1 MATDVTERNRAAR
14 ELLAAKEEADAAS
27 HAKSEFLSRMSHELR
42 TPMNAILGFAQ
53 LLEADPDEPLTD
65 AQAPSVK
72 QILKSGEHLLE
83 LINEVLDLVTVE
95 TGKVA
100 LTIESLDVPDIVQS
114 CLEIT
119 QTLADKRVIDLV
131 DRSSSRAPISRHPA
145 TPASMRKT
153 MSITAFQ

>member
-1 MATDVTERNRAAR
+1 
-14 ELLAAKEEADAAS
+14 
-27 HAKSEFLSRMSHELR
+27 MSHELR

-119 QTLADKRVIDLV
+119 HRPTSA
-131 DRSSSRAPISRHPA
+131 RSIWSTQPRRAPCPGFSPTRL
-145 TPASMRKT
+145 ASGRSFST
-153 MSITAFQ
+153 FYPTR